1 MDKPLKRKDRMSDDK
16 TNENLAGCVVALLL
30 TPFLIALRGWVLAK
44 LWLWLIVP
52 TFGLRALSVW
62 QAIGLS
68 VVVAVLTMKA
78 PDNDDDTALEMTIRL
93 TIYSVVACGM
103 ALVLG
108 YIVAHQ
114 I

>member
-1 MDKPLKRKDRMSDDK
+1 MGNDK
-16 TNENLAGCVVALLL
+16 TNENLAGCVIALLL
-30 TPFLIALRGWVLAK
+30 APLLVALRGWVLAK

-68 VVVAVLTMKA
+68 VIVGVLTMKA
-78 PDNDDDTALEMTIRL
+78 PDADDDTVLETTIRF
-93 TIYSVVACGM
+93 TIYSVMSYGM
-103 ALVLG
+103 ALLLG
-108 YIVAHQ
+108 WIAAYQ

>member
-1 MDKPLKRKDRMSDDK
+1 MADEK
-16 TNENLAGCVVALLL
+16 TNENLAGCVIALLL
-30 TPFLIALRGWVLAK
+30 TPFLITLRGWVIAK

-68 VVVAVLTMKA
+68 VIVGVLTMKA
-78 PDNDDDTALEMTIRL
+78 PDKDDDSVLETTLRYTLYTLMS
-93 TIYSVVACGM
+93 YGM
-103 ALVLG
+103 ALLLG
-108 YIVAHQ
+108 YIAAHQ